1 MQPHQWHRIFS
12 PLSRPPSLS
21 DPPHSF
27 KCPQAKLSVDRLVG
41 EPRLPVEHRPVR
53 HAVEERPERGVATSV
68 VVIFKHRPGLDGN
81 GNDAIGLE
89 PVRRPGETSRR
100 ALWDFFQ

>member
-1 MQPHQWHRIFS
+1 MFRNYFLAQAGRWLHQGNNRKLMQGLLH
-12 PLSRPPSLS
+12 
-21 DPPHSF
+21 
-27 KCPQAKLSVDRLVG
+27 
-41 EPRLPVEHRPVR
+41 EP
-53 HAVEERPERGVATSV
+53 AVEERPERGVATSV

-89 PVRRPGETSRR
+89 PVRRAGETSRR